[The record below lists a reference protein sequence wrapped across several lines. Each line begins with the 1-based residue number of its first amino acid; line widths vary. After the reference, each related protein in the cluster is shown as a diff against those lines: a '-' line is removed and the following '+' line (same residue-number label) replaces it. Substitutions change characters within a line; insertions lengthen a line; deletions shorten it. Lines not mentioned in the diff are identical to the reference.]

1 MANVLFRQ
9 KLTLAAASQPAS
21 DLPVGQRLRRP
32 VQPVSKNI
40 SLSTPLDAPPKSE
53 IFSRA
58 SRPDKRAYRD
68 RHGRWV
74 RDAVDAA
81 ASGARCG
88 RGAAPN
94 GCERFNG
101 VQTTGADCGRQSRV
115 VLTPVAGAKFTEA
128 KSAQPGL
135 MSLNPWATV
144 TTRIRSPGRARN
156 KPLKPLCGECRLNPS
171 EPVATTL
178 VCFIFCTR
186 GCGCS
191 GHPAFPVPSVIEGQ
205 RSCTARVHR
214 AARIRT
220 CVHSAL

>member
-88 RGAAPN
+88 RRAAPN

-156 KPLKPLCGECRLNPS
+156 KPLKPLRGECR
-171 EPVATTL
+171 A
-178 VCFIFCTR
+178 F
-186 GCGCS
+186 S
-191 GHPAFPVPSVIEGQ
+191 GVTVV
-205 RSCTARVHR
+205 TNARVYYSTR
-214 AARIRT
+214 AAAGA
-220 CVHSAL
+220 SAPGIPCAL